1 MIKKT
6 ALYLNML
13 MLSVPLVAAAEVPWP
28 QCAAISA
35 QDDQALQAFYH
46 PLNDQPQ
53 WLQAGQRERLA
64 EALATLADDG
74 LNPDDYRLGSTAPQ
88 ALDCAELT
96 HSLAYWHA
104 MQHLYFGRLPQELL
118 EPIWQR
124 EPWDKPAAEAQ
135 LLRWAQAFVQKPAQ
149 GFAKARPLSAQY
161 AALRRVYAAEREQ
174 AYTAWPLVEPGAL
187 LKLGS
192 RGARVTQLRERLI
205 ASGHLTAEP
214 VAEAELFDQ
223 TLADAVR
230 QVQREHALNPDA
242 LVGSGTLQA
251 LNLGPTQ
258 RRDQLRVNLERLRW
272 LRHFFEP
279 DLLLINVAAAELHL
293 YRDGQPVWHTRTQ
306 VGRAE
311 RPTPLLKS
319 RLSRLTLNPSWTIPP
334 TILKKDK
341 LPKIRADLAYLEQ
354 ENLLVLDFDGKLLDP
369 TSIDWARPGGIMLR
383 QPPGPK
389 NPLGHMALRF
399 ANPFSVYL
407 HDTPS
412 QNLFAKAPR
421 TFSSGCVRIEA
432 VDTLSSLLLSEAEL
446 TRVQELLAK
455 GDTYEYR
462 LAAGIPLL
470 MAYWT
475 VEVDG
480 QGHVTRYPD
489 SYGHDAKILQA
500 LLKSD
505 AASRI

>member
-1 MIKKT
+1 
-6 ALYLNML
+6 

-28 QCAAISA
+28 QCATIAA
-35 QDDQALQAFYH
+35 HDEQALQAFYH

-53 WLQAGQRERLA
+53 WLQASQRERLA
-64 EALATLADDG
+64 EALSALADDG
-74 LNPDDYRLGSTAPQ
+74 LNPDDYRLGSTPPAG
-88 ALDCAELT
+88 LDCAELT
-96 HSLAYWHA
+96 HSLAYWRA
-104 MQHLYFGRLPQELL
+104 MQHLFFGRLAQETL

-124 EPWDKPAAEAQ
+124 EPWDKQIAEAQ
-135 LLRWAQAFVQKPAQ
+135 LLTWAQAFVQKPAA
-149 GFAKARPLSAQY
+149 GLAKARPSSAQY
-161 AALRRVYAAEREQ
+161 AALRRLYAAEREQ
-174 AYTAWPLVEPGAL
+174 PFVAWPAVEPGPL
-187 LKLGS
+187 LKPGQ
-192 RGARVTQLRERLI
+192 RGPRVVQLRKRLI
-205 ASGHLTAEP
+205 ASGHLADEP
-214 VAEAELFDQ
+214 VAEPELFDQ
-223 TLADAVR
+223 PLADAVR
-230 QVQREHALNPDA
+230 QLQREHALNPDA

-251 LNLGPTQ
+251 LNLGPAQ

-272 LRHFFEP
+272 LRHLLEP
-279 DLLLINVAAAELHL
+279 NLLLINVAAAELHL

-319 RLSRLTLNPSWTIPP
+319 RLSRLTLNPSWTVPP

-341 LPKIRADLAYLEQ
+341 LPKIRADLAYLAQ
-354 ENLLVLDFDGKLLDP
+354 ENLLVLDFNGQPLDP
-369 TSIDWARPGGIMLR
+369 ATIDWTRPGGIMLR

-412 QNLFAKAPR
+412 KNLFTKAPR

-432 VDTLSSLLLSEAEL
+432 VDTLSSLLLSDTEL
-446 TRVQELLAK
+446 ARVQALLAK

-462 LAAGIPLL
+462 LPNGIALL

-480 QGHVTRYPD
+480 QGHIIRYPD
-489 SYGHDAKILQA
+489 SYNHDAKILHA
-500 LLKSD
+500 LHKVD
-505 AASRI
+505 ALSRI